1 MRKIIQQSVVLPAR
15 PEALFAM
22 YLDAA
27 VHAVITGFPVTIGA
41 EAGADFRAFNG
52 QLSGTILSIVRS
64 KLIVQSWRSTKFHDD
79 DPDST
84 LVLMF
89 TPEPETAGHGRID
102 LVHLDV
108 PDHDFQD
115 VTEGWSKYYWS
126 PWRTYLD
133 SQNA

>member
-1 MRKIIQQSVVLPAR
+1 MRRIIQQSITLPA
-15 PEALFAM
+15 PADVLFDA
-22 YLDAA
+22 YLNPVAHSA
-27 VHAVITGFPVTIGA
+27 ITGFPVTIGA

-64 KLIVQSWRSTKFHDD
+64 TLIVQSWRSTKFHDD

-89 TPEPETAGHGRID
+89 TPEPEPAGHGRVD

-126 PWRTYLD
+126 PWRTYLE
-133 SQNA
+133 QVT

>member
-27 VHAVITGFPVTIGA
+27 VHSVITGFPVTIGA

-52 QLSGTILSIVRS
+52 QLSGKILSIVRS

>member
-1 MRKIIQQSVVLPAR
+1 MRKVIQQSVVLPAR

-22 YLDAA
+22 YFDAA
-27 VHAVITGFPVTIGA
+27 AHSVITGFPVTIGA
-41 EAGADFRAFNG
+41 DADADFRAFDG

-64 KLIVQSWRSTKFHDD
+64 TLIVQSWRSTKFHDD

-89 TPEPETAGHGRID
+89 MPEPETAGHGRID
-102 LVHLDV
+102 LAHLDV

-133 SQNA
+133 SHNA